1 MDNEERFFYEYI
13 VISKA
18 IGDFIAFESFLT
30 DKEKINLK
38 EIIFFVN
45 KRNTNETRFNIIK
58 NNIFYNKELKITLIT
73 PKPNT
78 KNLSFRDE
86 RSSLIEEHV
95 LNNLYLSNY
104 KHKILIDYKFHN
116 QDDQYKKI
124 VKNQN
129 IKNYSFVKQKLCE
142 INKFKLPQ
150 EYISIS
156 AWTNG
161 NAKTK
166 RLFEIEDW
174 HETIKILK
182 SNNIKGVILNNEKWY
197 LDNLWFK
204 EIIKEDCFIN
214 LTGETSYFEA
224 IEIVKKSNGFIGID
238 SSLSIIATQSLQEKS
253 IIIKTNADSG
263 AHRFFNYFYSN
274 LKTKDCLVEQIKMN
288 KFNI

>member
-58 NNIFYNKELKITLIT
+58 NNIFYNKKLKITLIT
-73 PKPNT
+73 PKLNT

-129 IKNYSFVKQKLCE
+129 IKNYSFIKQKLCE

-161 NAKTK
+161 NAKK
-166 RLFEIEDW
+166 KDYLKL
-174 HETIKILK
+174 KIGMK
-182 SNNIKGVILNNEKWY
+182 
-197 LDNLWFK
+197 
-204 EIIKEDCFIN
+204 
-214 LTGETSYFEA
+214 
-224 IEIVKKSNGFIGID
+224 
-238 SSLSIIATQSLQEKS
+238 Q
-253 IIIKTNADSG
+253 
-263 AHRFFNYFYSN
+263 
-274 LKTKDCLVEQIKMN
+274 
-288 KFNI
+288 